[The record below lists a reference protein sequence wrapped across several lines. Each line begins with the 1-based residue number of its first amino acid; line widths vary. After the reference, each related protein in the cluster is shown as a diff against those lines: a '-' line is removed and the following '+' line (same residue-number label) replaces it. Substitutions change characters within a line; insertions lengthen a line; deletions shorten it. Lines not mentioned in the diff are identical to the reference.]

1 MSPSMGLARAA
12 MFHLPL
18 LLLRCILVQCQ
29 SDESFSSNCSSISAH
44 FLGSG
49 ETATFQDTFTCSEG
63 AYVSGIIINYGW
75 WMDALKIFCSDG
87 DESSWHGDNGITTYV
102 DESSLDT
109 RGGLISMSSHFKI
122 HNDHAYPCRIT
133 FFAYTGEEE
142 DSSSGSEFGPYG

>member
-1 MSPSMGLARAA
+1 MSPSLGLAHAS
-12 MFHLPL
+12 MLYLPL

-29 SDESFSSNCSSISAH
+29 SDESFSSNCFSISAQ

-49 ETATFQDTFTCSEG
+49 ETATFQDTFTCNEG
-63 AYVSGIIINYGW
+63 AYVSGVIINYGW

-87 DESSWHGDNGITTYV
+87 NESSWYGDNAITANV
-102 DESSLDT
+102 NESSLDT
-109 RGGLISMSSHFKI
+109 GGGLISMSSHFKI
-122 HNDHAYPCRIT
+122 YYDHAYPCHIT